1 MRTLRFRMPSLR
13 SCAVCAEACR
23 ARTWSRDVFPF
34 ASRPPR
40 FPNWT
45 ASPFPSSLA
54 LGLCVIGRSLSCLS
68 SLSRSSHA
76 AHPPSHRDAVK
87 LYEATCDEAGRLL
100 RDPLFVQQRAEE
112 RNKRLPVLVIT
123 GFLGAGKT
131 TLLNYILTA
140 QHGKRIA
147 VRAMRSVSLRCVS
160 QS

>member
-1 MRTLRFRMPSLR
+1 MRHRSRAAPPLRPTLIASLTHLPTH
-13 SCAVCAEACR
+13 S
-23 ARTWSRDVFPF
+23 
-34 ASRPPR
+34 
-40 FPNWT
+40 
-45 ASPFPSSLA
+45 
-54 LGLCVIGRSLSCLS
+54 
-68 SLSRSSHA
+68 
-76 AHPPSHRDAVK
+76 DAVK

-147 VRAMRSVSLRCVS
+147 VRAVRSGASVCFYCVDIESGVSSSASLLRRPFSTAFSFRSRPWTHMRTA
-160 QS
+160 